1 MGLCVCTYGCVSAH
15 FPTVSHFVPITTVTS
30 CPLPLQYKTSWLM
43 FTVTVKI
50 FSNVLMKGTVGIES
64 TYLILTVFWMW
75 RGQERDW
82 RGDLK

>member
-1 MGLCVCTYGCVSAH
+1 M
-15 FPTVSHFVPITTVTS
+15 FV
-30 CPLPLQYKTSWLM
+30 
-43 FTVTVKI
+43 VTVKI
-50 FSNVLMKGTVGIES
+50 FSNVLMKGTVGTES